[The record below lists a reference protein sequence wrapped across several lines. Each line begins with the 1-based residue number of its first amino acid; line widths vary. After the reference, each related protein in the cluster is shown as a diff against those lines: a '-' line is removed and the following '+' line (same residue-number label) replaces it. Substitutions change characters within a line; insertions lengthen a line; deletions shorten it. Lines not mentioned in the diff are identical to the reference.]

1 MSTGRDST
9 SSVSRGRRSGS
20 RDSQRSDRS
29 SERTDPLADLDP
41 RHRMYR
47 ALQQDQPSPSAPH
60 FRPRPSASPP
70 LPSGYPSHTP
80 DLFAR
85 PPPVRAPDVRMPGI
99 HRRSPTPVVSATSSR
114 GGSGVPSEPP
124 PALFFPPMIPAIP
137 NVTPEGVPI
146 PEDPNHPRYLTF
158 EDAYRYVPF
167 TGMTLHR
174 ARVSSKTNTDDSS
187 TATSAAGN
195 KNNV

>member
-1 MSTGRDST
+1 MSRRDS
-9 SSVSRGRRSGS
+9 SSRGRSVS

-29 SERTDPLADLDP
+29 SERTDPLADVDP

-60 FRPRPSASPP
+60 FRPSASPP
-70 LPSGYPSHTP
+70 LPSGYPSPTP

-99 HRRSPTPVVSATSSR
+99 HRQSPTPVVSATSTG
-114 GGSGVPSEPP
+114 GGSRVPSEPA
-124 PALFFPPMIPAIP
+124 PALFYPERIPAIP

-146 PEDPNHPRYLTF
+146 PEDPRHPRYLTV
-158 EDAYRYVPF
+158 EDAYVYAPF
-167 TGMTLHR
+167 TGMTLHP
-174 ARVSSKTNTDDSS
+174 ARRSSKTKADSS